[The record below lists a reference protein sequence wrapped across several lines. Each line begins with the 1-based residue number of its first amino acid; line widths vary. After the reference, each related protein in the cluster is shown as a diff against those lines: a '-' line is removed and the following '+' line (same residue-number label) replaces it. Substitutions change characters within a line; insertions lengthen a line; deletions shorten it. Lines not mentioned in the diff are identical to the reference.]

1 MGANG
6 PRKSPGRPSKPDS
19 ERMDKDLNV
28 RVSQAQRDL
37 FEKAAARAR
46 ERRGSGT
53 YSDWVREALTQA
65 ARKEL
70 GQKGK
75 G

>member
-1 MGANG
+1 
-6 PRKSPGRPSKPDS
+6 
-19 ERMDKDLNV
+19 MDKDLNV